1 MTGTTARAPGL
12 AVHGACLRGSDLLAD
27 IEIARR
33 AGFSGIELWVGK
45 LEEFLRTEP
54 DIAVLYEALSG
65 MAVPMIDVLMPIE
78 RSDQGFR
85 AELAARCERL
95 SAAAAGVSA
104 PAIQVVALDEFESGD
119 SAAAR
124 VRQVVGSL
132 IELVELAEPHK
143 VRLGLEPVCFSRLR
157 RLEEAMEVIEALGPG
172 RVGLV
177 LDTFHMWASGWS
189 LDAVAAI
196 PPAYVV
202 CAQLSDASQSRGTG
216 WSDSDRAVLP
226 GDGVIPL
233 DEIIGAIQSSG
244 FVGPW
249 TAEVHGLDCSSGGP
263 DSLLAQ
269 IRGRAADLLS

>member
-12 AVHGACLRGSDLLAD
+12 AVHGACLRGSDLLED

-33 AGFSGIELWVGK
+33 AGFTGIELWVGK

-54 DIAVLYEALSG
+54 DIAVVCQALAG

-78 RSDQGFR
+78 RSDPGFR
-85 AELAARCERL
+85 TELLARCERL
-95 SAAAAGVSA
+95 SAAAAGVNA
-104 PAIQVVALDEFESGD
+104 PAIQVVALDEFTGAD
-119 SAAAR
+119 SASAR

-132 IELVELAEPHK
+132 AELVELAWPYE
-143 VRLGLEPVCFSRLR
+143 VRLGLEPVCFSRLQ

-172 RVGLV
+172 KVGVV

-216 WSDSDRAVLP
+216 WSDNDRAVLP

-233 DEIIGAIQSSG
+233 DEIIGAIRASG

-249 TAEVHGLDCSSGGP
+249 TAEVHGLDCHSGGP
-263 DSLLAQ
+263 ESLLAQ
-269 IRGRAADLLS
+269 IRGRAADLLY